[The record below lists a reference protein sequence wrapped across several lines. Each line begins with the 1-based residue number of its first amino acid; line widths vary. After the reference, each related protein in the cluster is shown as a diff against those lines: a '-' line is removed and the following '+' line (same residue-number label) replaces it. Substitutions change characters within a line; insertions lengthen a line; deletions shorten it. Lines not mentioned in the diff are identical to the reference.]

1 MTKKLGVFSREWL
14 AIWSVFTSIGW
25 LLPNHYVPWV
35 AFHFD
40 AWISGGLLI
49 VGWVVFV
56 RTSKP
61 IALHRLAVVC
71 ALVAAIPF
79 LQYGFGL
86 LAYVGQAWIGAA
98 FVFGFMIAM
107 IVGAHWETN
116 CPGQAADGLFMAI
129 GIAALVSVG
138 LQLYQWLGLT
148 VESLDLW
155 VMAASPTRPFANFI
169 QPNQLATFLVWALL
183 GCAWGVVR
191 GQIGFHVSMIA
202 SIFLLTGVALTK
214 SRAAFFAIIAV
225 SLSAFLWRRFWP
237 QRRVIW
243 SVTALS
249 LYYFSAVYFLPKI
262 ATILYLDAGNS
273 MADLASSQA
282 RITAYR
288 LFLDAI
294 LERPAW
300 GYGWAQTAAA
310 QLALAD
316 VHPRLGGIFM
326 QAHNLVIDLIL
337 WCGIPVGGAIV
348 VVLLSWFIG
357 KIKLVNN
364 SENTILLMVV
374 VVVSWHAMLELPLH
388 YAYFLF
394 PIGFVIGILNNR
406 LLEPTIVFIDKRW
419 AMVVVGVAT
428 VFLLLITRDYFRVEK
443 NFYVLRFERAKI
455 GAPPAEPMLNVLL
468 LDHMNEFVKMGR
480 TKASENMSLGDL
492 DEMRKAAHAYPSLGN
507 LYTLSIAL
515 AWNQRAEEA
524 QRLVNKLAKISSDQE
539 YAQMRRIWLDSS
551 RFDARL
557 ALIAWKNDDEP
568 DGN

>member
-1 MTKKLGVFSREWL
+1 MAKNMSVFSREWL
-14 AIWSVFTSIGW
+14 VIWSILASIGW

-40 AWISGGLLI
+40 AWISISFLI
-49 VGWVVFV
+49 AGFV
-56 RTSKP
+56 IFYRTSKP
-61 IALHRLAVVC
+61 IKVHRLAGIC
-71 ALVAAIPF
+71 AMVAVIPF
-79 LQYGFGL
+79 VQYGFGL
-86 LAYVGQAWIGAA
+86 LAYAGQAWIGAA
-98 FVFGFMIAM
+98 FVLGFMIAM
-107 IVGAHWETN
+107 IAGANWDSN

-129 GIAALVSVG
+129 GIAAIVSVG
-138 LQLYQWLGLT
+138 LQLYQWLGLA
-148 VESLDLW
+148 VNSLDLW

-202 SIFLLTGVALTK
+202 STFLLTGVALTK

-225 SLSAFLWRRFWP
+225 SLGAFLWRRFWP
-237 QRRVIW
+237 QKRVIW

-249 LYYFSAVYFLPKI
+249 LYYFSFVYFLPKI
-262 ATILYLDAGNS
+262 AASLYLGAGHS

-294 LERPAW
+294 LERPTW

-348 VVLLSWFIG
+348 VVLLSWFIE
-357 KIKLVNN
+357 KIKLVNG
-364 SENTILLMVV
+364 SENAILLMVV
-374 VVVSWHAMLELPLH
+374 MVVSWHAMLELPLH

-394 PIGFVIGILNNR
+394 PTGFVIGIVNNR
-406 LLEPTIVFIDKRW
+406 LLEPIIVFIDKRW
-419 AMVVVGVAT
+419 SLVLIGVAT
-428 VFLLLITRDYFRVEK
+428 IFFLIITHDYFRVEK
-443 NFYVLRFERAKI
+443 NFYVLRFERARI
-455 GAPPAEPMLNVLL
+455 GSPPAEPMLDVLL

-524 QRLVNKLAKISSDQE
+524 QRLVNKLAKISSNQE
-539 YAQMRRIWLDSS
+539 YAQMRRIWLESS

-557 ALIAWKNDDEP
+557 ATISWENDDEL
-568 DGN
+568 DGD